1 MSKSVAVFGRGPF
14 DQVIMDGFAENKSAE
29 EVAALTNGVLTPAQC
44 LSRLGKLI
52 KSKDVLDAKDKLAL
66 TLEDVYWL
74 RSKLKTQMEKAD
86 WVKPDEAKA
95 WLATIESIVKRIET
109 ASNGLGDAM
118 LRFNEVRAQEMTQAL
133 VYIGTQIAIN
143 MSERFEVEQGDID
156 MIVLEA
162 IPDAIPEVQA

>member
-29 EVAALTNGVLTPAQC
+29 EVAAMTNGVLTPAQC
-44 LSRLGKLI
+44 LSRLGKLV

-74 RSKLKTQMEKAD
+74 RSKLRAQMDKSD
-86 WVKPDEAKA
+86 WIKPDEAKT
-95 WLATIESIVKRIET
+95 WLATIDTIVKRIET
-109 ASNGLGDAM
+109 ANLGLGEAM
-118 LRFNEVRAQEMTQAL
+118 LKFNEVRAQEMSHAL
-133 VYIGTQIAIN
+133 VYIGTQIAAAL
-143 MSERFEVEQGDID
+143 SEKYEVDSSDVD

-162 IPDAIPEVQA
+162 IPDALPEVQD